1 MSLASILTKSMQVF
15 GSGAAKNMLAGAG
28 LGLATSAF
36 ILTILNQYID
46 TFANSMNGLQ
56 IIGLLA
62 ISGVD
67 VAISVIIG
75 ALVTRATIASQSISL
90 TKKT

>member
-1 MSLASILTKSMQVF
+1 MSLSSMITKTMEVV
-15 GSGAAKNMLAGAG
+15 GSGAAKNMLTGAG

-36 ILTILNQYID
+36 ILTILNRYID
-46 TFANSMNGLQ
+46 VFTQSMNGLQ
-56 IIGLLA
+56 MIGLLA

-67 VAISVIIG
+67 VAMSVIIG